1 MPKIINPLW
10 ECFTIFSSRVA
21 KRAELVSVCNLQTT
35 KKARFE
41 SIQKWEGGREEG
53 EVGRRRRQKK
63 TRKKRI
69 KLSTKKIFTI

>member
-1 MPKIINPLW
+1 MPTIINPLW

-21 KRAELVSVCNLQTT
+21 MRAELVGVCNLQTT

-41 SIQKWEGGREEG
+41 SIQKWEGGLEEG
-53 EVGRRRRQKK
+53 EVGRRRRQEK